1 MRAPSLDVDGLQ
13 VILAQ
18 GFLARLLGLLG
29 QRALP
34 LDHALLIT
42 PCNNVHTFW
51 MRFAID
57 VVFLDRYGVVLAIV
71 PHVAPWRIAAA
82 WRAHACL
89 ELAAGGAARFG
100 IAVGRHLPQLAAASL
115 PR

>member
-1 MRAPSLDVDGLQ
+1 MKAPALVVAGMQ

-18 GFLARLLGLLG
+18 GFLARLVGLLG

-34 LDHALLIT
+34 PEQALLIA
-42 PCNNVHTFW
+42 PCNNVHTFC

-57 VVFLDRYGVVLAIV
+57 VVFLDRDGVVLAIV

-82 WRAHACL
+82 RRAHACL

-100 IAVGRHLPQLAAASL
+100 LAVGQHLPQLAAASL